1 MPGWFWVGNR
11 SVRLRTLI
19 GVELVLIG
27 IGLLVVGGGL
37 GAWIARLRRSDRPAP
52 PTPEPEVLSPA
63 VTDLLAVLPTVY
75 VVVDASD
82 GVQRAS
88 ANANALGL
96 IRAGELTHVRLRELA
111 RRVRRE
117 GGVHDVDLDV
127 PRGPFGQGRLS
138 ISVRVA
144 ALAQGYVLLLVEDR
158 TQSRRVDETRR
169 DFMVNVSHELK
180 TPVAGMTLLSEAI
193 DEGRDDPE
201 AVHRFAQR
209 LRTEGLRLSRLVQ
222 EIIELSRLQA
232 GENLDEP
239 VLVDVEACVA
249 EAIEQMRTV
258 AQGRDITVQFV
269 PTGEQP
275 VVFGDAHL
283 LVTAVRNLVENAIN
297 YSEIGTRVTVTVQ
310 ADSDLVG
317 ILVKDQGSG
326 IPAADLDRIF
336 ERFYR
341 VDAARSRRTGG
352 TGLGLAIVKH
362 VCANLG
368 GEVSVWSEEGQGST
382 FTIRLPAARPE
393 PLPQPQSTAS
403 DPVRQEA
410 TT

>member
-1 MPGWFWVGNR
+1 M
-11 SVRLRTLI
+11 RTLSD
-19 GVELVLIG
+19 VELALIAV
-27 IGLLVVGGGL
+27 GLLAI
-37 GAWIARLRRSDRPAP
+37 GAGIAALVALARQPGADPVARDVDPIEA
-52 PTPEPEVLSPA
+52 VLPSP
-63 VTDLLAVLPTVY
+63 VTDVLDVLPTVY

-82 GVQRAS
+82 CVQRSSPTAT
-88 ANANALGL
+88 ALGL
-96 IRAGELTHVRLRELA
+96 IRTGELTHTTLRDAVRE
-111 RRVRRE
+111 VRRE
-117 GGVHDVDLDV
+117 GGTRDLELDV

-144 ALAQGYVLLLVEDR
+144 ALGRGFVLLLVEDR

-193 DEGRDDPE
+193 DEARDDPE
-201 AVHRFAQR
+201 AVHRFSVR
-209 LRTEGLRLSRLVQ
+209 LRSEGQRLSRLVQ

-232 GENLDEP
+232 GENLDDP
-239 VLVDVEACVA
+239 VLVDVEPAVT
-249 EAIEQMRTV
+249 EAIDQMRTL
-258 AQGRDITVQFV
+258 AQDRDITVLFV

-275 VVFGDAHL
+275 SVFGDAHL
-283 LVTAVRNLVENAIN
+283 LTTAVRNLVENAIN
-297 YSEIGTRVTVTVQ
+297 YSEPGTRVTIAVQ
-310 ADSDLVG
+310 ADSDLVS

-368 GEVSVWSEEGQGST
+368 GEVGVWSEEGQGST
-382 FTIRLPAARPE
+382 FTIRLPAARPD
-393 PLPQPQSTAS
+393 QPVAPDLSS
-403 DPVRQEA
+403 HHQEA
-410 TT
+410 SA